1 MYSNKYLS
9 GCLTV
14 INYLVEVATIIE
26 LHGSKWF
33 HDSGLLGCDALSL
46 GEWFTDVSKNLYTFQ
61 LEGSNSPTT
70 VESVVQ
76 SMQHH
81 IKEGLNIQEH
91 RYEIIA
97 GWVRE

>member
-1 MYSNKYLS
+1 VGISTESYY
-9 GCLTV
+9 
-14 INYLVEVATIIE
+14 
-26 LHGSKWF
+26 
-33 HDSGLLGCDALSL
+33 DARIH
-46 GEWFTDVSKNLYTFQ
+46 EYQ
-61 LEGSNSPTT
+61 HSPTT
-70 VESVVQ
+70 LESIVQ

>member
-1 MYSNKYLS
+1 M
-9 GCLTV
+9 
-14 INYLVEVATIIE
+14 IP
-26 LHGSKWF
+26 
-33 HDSGLLGCDALSL
+33 
-46 GEWFTDVSKNLYTFQ
+46 DVSKNLCAFQ
-61 LEGSNSPTT
+61 LQGSNSSTAL
-70 VESVVQ
+70 ESIVK

>member
-1 MYSNKYLS
+1 MMSGVPLKTRWAFNKVWNNKFYYKLH
-9 GCLTV
+9 
-14 INYLVEVATIIE
+14 LVGISTE
-26 LHGSKWF
+26 SYY
-33 HDSGLLGCDALSL
+33 DARIH
-46 GEWFTDVSKNLYTFQ
+46 EYQ
-61 LEGSNSPTT
+61 HSPTT
-70 VESVVQ
+70 LESIVQ